1 MPRTVGVRDP
11 VGATAEMRPAPSRR
25 LGRGSALAVGGAA
38 LLLLVAGSW
47 VPAWSGDEAAT
58 VMVARRPLDQVLQT
72 AGSDPALLPYYL
84 LGNVWALPSTSEWWL
99 RLPSVLAM
107 VAAVTVTSLLASR
120 MGGRRRLGLLA
131 AAMMLALPAVSRY
144 GQDARPYA
152 FSVLVV
158 GALVL
163 LWYPGLSTWSRRV
176 VFVGLVAVLALL
188 QPYALLILPV
198 LVLTSL
204 VAPSG
209 DRRRE
214 VMTTGLSAAA
224 GIVLAVP
231 HLLLVADRAVGQ
243 PDPPPVTVANVAEE
257 LLRLPV
263 GMLSPLLAAPAAAM
277 MLALPVIGVFV
288 GWRRGDR
295 RQAVLL
301 AAWVALP
308 PLALSG
314 LQLLG
319 WGPGLVARYW
329 TLCLPAI
336 AIGAAVT
343 IEALWLR
350 SRMAAIATSLLV
362 VVLTLPSHLALRAVD
377 GHLGQGWRE
386 LPRVLAHPTLRD
398 APLLVEGWTYRA
410 LLSNEPALHDR
421 MVLIVDPAPEG
432 RVNPRTH
439 GPDSPAFARLVERGG
454 PVVVLQTEPGFAAAL
469 PARRAFRDFR
479 TELRAFPIL
488 AVRCTYFGDPLG
500 VFTTSDTAL
509 TADEAEE
516 LAGHIS
522 GVAPEHIRCAAG

>member
-11 VGATAEMRPAPSRR
+11 VETSAEVRAGPSRG
-25 LGRGSALAVGGAA
+25 LGLGSALAVGGAA
-38 LLLLVAGSW
+38 FLLLVAGSW

-84 LGNVWALPSTSEWWL
+84 LANVWALPSTSEWWL

-107 VAAVTVTSLLASR
+107 VAAVTVTSVLASR
-120 MGGRRRLGLLA
+120 MGGRRLGLLA

-158 GALVL
+158 GALAL

-176 VFVGLVAVLALL
+176 PFVGLVAVLALL

-198 LVLTSL
+198 LVLSSL
-204 VAPSG
+204 VAPTG
-209 DRRRE
+209 DRRHE
-214 VMTTGLSAAA
+214 VLTTGLSAAA

-243 PDPPPVTVANVAEE
+243 PDPPPVTVANLAEE

-263 GMLSPLLAAPAAAM
+263 GMLSPPLAAPAAALL
-277 MLALPVIGVFV
+277 LALPAVGVLV
-288 GWRRGDR
+288 GWRRGDL

-301 AAWVALP
+301 AGWLALP
-308 PLALSG
+308 PLALCA

-343 IEALWLR
+343 VEALWLR
-350 SRMAAIATSLLV
+350 SRTAAIATSLLV

-386 LPRVLAHPTLRD
+386 LPRVLAHPTLHD

-410 LLSNEPALHDR
+410 LMSNEPALHDR

-469 PARRAFRDFR
+469 PGRRAFRDFR
-479 TELRAFPIL
+479 TELRAFPVL
-488 AVRCTYFGDPLG
+488 AVRCAYFGDPLG
-500 VFTTSDTAL
+500 VFTASDTAL
-509 TADEAEE
+509 TAEEAEE
-516 LAGHIS
+516 LAEHIAA
-522 GVAPEHIRCAAG
+522 VAPGRVRCAAG

>member
-1 MPRTVGVRDP
+1 MPLRVGGGDP
-11 VGATAEMRPAPSRR
+11 VGATTGAGVASSRG
-25 LGRGSALAVGGAA
+25 LGRGAALAVGGAA
-38 LLLLVAGSW
+38 ALLLVAGSW

-72 AGSDPALLPYYL
+72 VESDPALLPYYL
-84 LGNVWALPSTSEWWL
+84 LANVWALPSTSEWWL

-107 VAAVTVTSLLASR
+107 ATAVGATSLLATR
-120 MGGRRRLGLLA
+120 MGGRWLGLLA
-131 AAMMLALPAVSRY
+131 AATMLVLPAVSRY

-152 FSVLVV
+152 FSVLLVV
-158 GALVL
+158 ALTL
-163 LWYPGLSTWSRRV
+163 RWYGGLGSWSRRA
-176 VFVGLVAVLALL
+176 VFVGLVAVLGLL

-204 VAPSG
+204 LAPSG

-214 VMTTGLSAAA
+214 VVVTTLCAAA
-224 GIVLAVP
+224 GVVLVVP
-231 HLLLVADRAVGQ
+231 HLLVVADRAVGQ
-243 PDPPPVTVANVAEE
+243 PDPAPVTAANMAEE

-263 GMLSPLLAAPAAAM
+263 GMLSPPLTVPAAAVT
-277 MLALPVIGVFV
+277 LALLAVGVILW
-288 GWRRGDR
+288 WRRGER

-301 AAWVALP
+301 ATWVALP
-308 PLALSG
+308 PLVLCG

-329 TLCLPAI
+329 TFCLPAI

-343 IEALWLR
+343 VKALWSR
-350 SRMAAIATSLLV
+350 SRTAAIATCLLV

-377 GHLGQGWRE
+377 GHLGQGWRD
-386 LPRVLAHPTLRD
+386 LPRVLAHPTLQD

-432 RVNPRTH
+432 RINPRTH
-439 GPDSPAFARLVERGG
+439 GPDSPAFARLTEAGG
-454 PVVVLQTEPGFAAAL
+454 PVVVLQSDPGVSAKL
-469 PARRAFRDFR
+469 PGRRAFRGFR
-479 TELRAFPIL
+479 TELRAFPVL
-488 AVRCTYFGDPLG
+488 AVRCVYFGDPLG

-509 TADEAEE
+509 TAEAAEE
-516 LAGHIS
+516 LARHIT
-522 GVAPEHIRCAAG
+522 GVAPERIRCAAG

>member
-1 MPRTVGVRDP
+1 MPRRAGGDP
-11 VGATAEMRPAPSRR
+11 VGGDAGVRVEPARG
-25 LGRGSALAVGGAA
+25 LGRGAALAVGGAA
-38 LLLLVAGSW
+38 FLLLVAGSW

-58 VMVARRPLDQVLQT
+58 VMVARRSWDQVLQT

-84 LGNVWALPSTSEWWL
+84 LVNVWALPSTSEWWL

-107 VAAVTVTSLLASR
+107 AATVAATSVLASR
-120 MGGRRRLGLLA
+120 MGGRRLGLLA
-131 AAMMLALPAVSRY
+131 AGTMLALPAVSRY

-152 FSVLVV
+152 FSVLLVV
-158 GALVL
+158 ALAL
-163 LWYPGLSTWSRRV
+163 LWYPGLSGWPRRV
-176 VFVGLVAVLALL
+176 VFVGLVAVLGLL

-209 DRRRE
+209 DRRHE
-214 VMTTGLSAAA
+214 VLLTGLCAGA
-224 GIVLAVP
+224 GIVLTVP
-231 HLLLVADRAVGQ
+231 HLLLVANRAVGQ
-243 PDPPPVTVANVAEE
+243 PDPPPVTAANLAEE

-263 GMLSPLLAAPAAAM
+263 GMLSPRLAGIAAAV
-277 MLALPVIGVFV
+277 MLTLLTVGVV
-288 GWRRGDR
+288 VCWRRGDR

-301 AAWVALP
+301 AGWIAVP
-308 PLALSG
+308 PLVLCG
-314 LQLLG
+314 LQLVG

-329 TLCLPAI
+329 TLCLPAV
-336 AIGAAVT
+336 AIGTAVT
-343 IEALWLR
+343 IEAMWLR
-350 SRMAAIATSLLV
+350 SRTAAIATSLLV
-362 VVLTLPSHLALRAVD
+362 VVVALPSHLALRAVD

-386 LPRVLAHPTLRD
+386 LPRVLAHPIVRD

-454 PVVVLQTEPGFAAAL
+454 PVVVLQTEPGNSATL
-469 PARRAFRDFR
+469 PRRRAFRDFR
-479 TELRAFPIL
+479 TELRAFPVL

-500 VFTTSDTAL
+500 VFTASDAGL
-509 TADEAEE
+509 TAEQAED
-516 LAGHIS
+516 LARHIS
-522 GVAPEHIRCAAG
+522 GVAPEHIRCATG